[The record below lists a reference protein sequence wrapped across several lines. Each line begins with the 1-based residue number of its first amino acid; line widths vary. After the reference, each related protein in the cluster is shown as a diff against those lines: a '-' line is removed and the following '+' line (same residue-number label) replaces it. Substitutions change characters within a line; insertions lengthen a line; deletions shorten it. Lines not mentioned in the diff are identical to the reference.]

1 MGQIEAMTTVT
12 HDPDASRFT
21 SGAAYLSY
29 VRSEG
34 ELDVQHTIVPAE
46 LSGRGIGSALVAAA
60 VAYAQEEGLEV
71 RPTCWFARD
80 WLEKN
85 PAA

>member
-1 MGQIEAMTTVT
+1 MATVT

-21 SGAAYLSY
+21 SGEAYLSY
-29 VRSEG
+29 VRSDG
-34 ELDVQHTIVPAE
+34 ELDVQHTIVPPE
-46 LSGRGIGSALVAAA
+46 MSGQGIGGELVAAA

-71 RPTCWFARD
+71 RPTCSYARA

-85 PAA
+85 SPAA